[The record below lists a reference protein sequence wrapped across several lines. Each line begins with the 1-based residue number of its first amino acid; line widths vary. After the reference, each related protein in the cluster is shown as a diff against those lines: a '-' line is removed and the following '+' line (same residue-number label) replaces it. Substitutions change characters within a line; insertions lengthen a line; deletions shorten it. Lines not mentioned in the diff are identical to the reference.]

1 MELRQKR
8 PNSAPAGIK
17 QSPPRKDASCP
28 TPSLPAPPPKPLV
41 PVRTKHVDSSYRPR
55 PDATS
60 HYPFTDTKATAESV
74 LSATAPAPSI
84 YSIGAPQRKR
94 RAARAFAEA
103 CTSSAGL
110 RVADVPETLSTLGI
124 HLPRDLERAFLLRS
138 LAAVDE
144 APEGQLR
151 ADPVISLPQWL
162 ALVDRYVDRERR
174 LAASRQKQ
182 RGDDLLHL
190 GALLP
195 SSLAQ
200 PEPLDE
206 DAIVAALLS
215 LEPSDQ
221 DLELSGAAA
230 AAASADEGDI
240 DLAKA
245 VPGRGRDHAWPLG
258 EEAPQTDHDEGFPEQ
273 PAAGPGAA
281 AYGVAFHAALGRS
294 LMQAREKMATR
305 AEQTKAAAAD
315 LAPQQ
320 FESARHRQLRKQM
333 YGTAP
338 RRQDLTRKTLI
349 VRTNHAH
356 RLRQVQSRIGADVYR
371 DRRRHAQHRELE
383 TTNAFVRIAEQRLS
397 ELGLEGLD
405 SEGYDP
411 SLSGANPILGPGRA
425 ASSRGS
431 DPRGRYADLDS
442 GSASNAIADAFL
454 RSSVGRQ
461 LVPDKLS
468 LETYSLREM
477 SRQQELSAAD
487 ADQLDAEYGGAVD
500 EAVQREV
507 GFLLGSDP
515 SSASASASGSG
526 GGHKTVRERYLET
539 QVHKDAAK
547 EVYKGWR
554 EAKGGYAADFGAP
567 KSRFSDWQKGPIER

>member
-1 MELRQKR
+1 M
-8 PNSAPAGIK
+8 
-17 QSPPRKDASCP
+17 
-28 TPSLPAPPPKPLV
+28 PSLPAPPPKPLV
-41 PVRTKHVDSSYRPR
+41 PVRSKHADSSYRPR

-74 LSATAPAPSI
+74 LSATAPTPSI

-103 CTSSAGL
+103 CTSAAGL
-110 RVADVPETLSTLGI
+110 RIADVPETLSTLGI

-138 LAAVDE
+138 LEAVDE
-144 APEGQLR
+144 AHDGQQLR

-182 RGDDLLHL
+182 RGEDLLHL
-190 GALLP
+190 GVLP
-195 SSLAQ
+195 SSLA
-200 PEPLDE
+200 PREPLDE
-206 DAIVAALLS
+206 DDIVAALLS

-221 DLELSGAAA
+221 DLELSGSAAA
-230 AAASADEGDI
+230 AGGEEGDI

-245 VPGRGRDHAWPLG
+245 VPGRGRDHAWTMG
-258 EEAPQTDHDEGFPEQ
+258 AEAPQTDHDLGFPEQ
-273 PAAGPGAA
+273 LPTGPGAA

-320 FESARHRQLRKQM
+320 FESARHKQLRKQM

-338 RRQDLTRKTLI
+338 RRKDLSRKPLV

-371 DRRRHAQHRELE
+371 DRRRHAQARELE
-383 TTNAFVRIAEQRLS
+383 TSNAFVRIAEQRLS
-397 ELGLEGLD
+397 ELGLEGLGA
-405 SEGYDP
+405 EGFDP
-411 SLSGANPILGPGRA
+411 NLSGANPILGAGAGRA

-431 DPRGRYADLDS
+431 DARGRYADLDS
-442 GSASNAIADAFL
+442 GAASSAIADAFL

-487 ADQLDAEYGGAVD
+487 ADQLDAEFGAVD
-500 EAVQREV
+500 EAVLREM
-507 GFLLGSDP
+507 GFLLGPSPDP
-515 SSASASASGSG
+515 ASSSAAAAAGAGAG
-526 GGHKTVRERYLET
+526 GYKTVRERFVEA
-539 QVHKDAAK
+539 QAHKEAAK

-554 EAKGGYAADFGAP
+554 EAKGGFAADFGAP
-567 KSRFSDWQKGPIER
+567 KSKSSDWQRGPIER